1 MQAKGKAQKMSD
13 TYGHTLSKLLAHY
26 DQNTLSWK
34 MSEDTLALDLAQSLQ
49 TLPKSGM
56 TQDGKLYELVMLVRP
71 IKEQESSLLPTP
83 LARDYKGVDGRKEGL
98 EAKLLPTPTAMHV
111 RNHDEPLQAY
121 EQRVMDYKE
130 VDGRK
135 EGLEA
140 KLLPTPTAM
149 HVRNHDEP
157 LQAYEQRVMDYKQG
171 KTKGKPGASTGVAV
185 RLLPTPTT
193 QEGSGMCRDYRSDLT
208 HPMICA
214 CKKYQI
220 HWSVVN

>member
-83 LARDYKGVDGRKEGL
+83 LARDYKGVDGRKEGS

-111 RNHDEPLQAY
+111 RNHDEPLQ
-121 EQRVMDYKE
+121 E
-130 VDGRK
+130 
-135 EGLEA
+135 
-140 KLLPTPTAM
+140 
-149 HVRNHDEP
+149 
-157 LQAYEQRVMDYKQG
+157 YEQRVMDYKQG

-208 HPMICA
+208 HLMICA
-214 CKKYQI
+214 CKKYRL
-220 HWSVVN
+220 HWSMVN